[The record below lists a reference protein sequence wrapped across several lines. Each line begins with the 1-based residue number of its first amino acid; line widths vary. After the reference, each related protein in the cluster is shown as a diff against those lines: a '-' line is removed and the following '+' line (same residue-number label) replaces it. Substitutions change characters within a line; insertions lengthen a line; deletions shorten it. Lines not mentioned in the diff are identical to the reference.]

1 MTLPTPAAFILQI
14 CVRQGEAAGMHIPF
28 DLRRAQ
34 MFCAFTLFFA
44 GASFIANAGETPPPK
59 PAKYT
64 GILTT
69 IRKLTVAGT
78 PDKVASVKTRGS
90 LSAVATI
97 PDGETR
103 PVVEI
108 VSGSPAIYGTDE
120 TFFTIDFTV
129 EPPVMTI
136 RSTGV
141 EASFPTITVQGNT
154 ITAVLQVSINTP
166 GITRARKATFKLTRV
181 SP

>member
-1 MTLPTPAAFILQI
+1 
-14 CVRQGEAAGMHIPF
+14 MHISL
-28 DLRRAQ
+28 DLRLAQ
-34 MFCAFTLFFA
+34 MFCAFTLLYA
-44 GASFIANAGETPPPK
+44 GAPSFANAGETPAPK
-59 PAKYT
+59 LGNYT
-64 GILTT
+64 GTLATV
-69 IRKLTVAGT
+69 RKVTVDGA

-90 LSAVATI
+90 LSAVATV

-108 VSGSPAIYGTDE
+108 VSGSPSIYGADE

-136 RSTGV
+136 HGSTDI

-154 ITAVLQVSINTP
+154 ITAVVQVSINAS
-166 GITRARKATFKLTRV
+166 GITRARKSTFKLVRT